1 MSGHVLQ
8 VLLKFIRLS
17 VRVFPQTV
25 LRHPTVHSVRSFIRI
40 GGENVSEIDETR
52 VEIKVVSVK
61 KLIPF
66 DIPSSSFRRTTTH
79 FATLFV

>member
-1 MSGHVLQ
+1 MYY
-8 VLLKFIRLS
+8 KCYFKKIIRLS

-25 LRHPTVHSVRSFIRI
+25 LRHPTVYDSFIRI
-40 GGENVSEIDETR
+40 GRENVSEIEETR
-52 VEIKVVSVK
+52 VEIKAVSVK